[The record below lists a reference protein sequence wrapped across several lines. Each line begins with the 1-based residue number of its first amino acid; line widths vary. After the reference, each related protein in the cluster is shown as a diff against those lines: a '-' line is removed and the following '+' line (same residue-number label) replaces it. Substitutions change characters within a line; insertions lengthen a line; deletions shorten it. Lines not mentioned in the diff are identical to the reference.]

1 MSHERQSPPPGEPA
15 VEDVFAA
22 AADAAAF
29 FQSLSEKKPLLH
41 FNGLNCATGR
51 YGIEPISGDD
61 LAAVL
66 RGEKPVENLAQL
78 SARLDQA
85 HPLKIGTDAKRLD
98 QCGWAVIFAHDA
110 DPALLE
116 ALEPLLKLRA
126 AQTGPRFRVLFG
138 KAGRDGTRKADAGY
152 RVGESLRDFL
162 AERGVS
168 EGVADPDE
176 LGYYVLIV
184 GSPQAIPFSFQYHLD
199 VNRGVGRLHFDRLQ
213 DYASYA
219 RSVVECESGRVKL
232 PRRLVV
238 FGPQNEDDASTE
250 LSSRYLIRP
259 LLPKL
264 RQKGPLSTWAPGL
277 AGSEQPKLDWSIE
290 SVLGEAATKSK
301 LLGYLSGP
309 DTPALLFTAS
319 HGAEFPL
326 ADTRLLPHQGA
337 LVCQDWPGPEQ
348 HRGAIPQD
356 FYVAGDDISASA
368 KLLGLITFHFACFGG
383 GSSRL
388 DQFVLQGGRSQPT
401 QIAPKDFVAELP
413 RRLLAHPAGGA
424 LASIAHVERTW
435 GYSFLSP
442 NGRTQTAM
450 FESVLS
456 QLMAGTPIGWVT
468 EVINLRYAE
477 LAAQLAEALGDLKF
491 DPNAIEPYRLAEIWT
506 LSNDLRSNII
516 LGDPAVRLPLSLTD
530 EAARPTL
537 VGEAVEVHEV
547 RTAAPLPATAATTAS
562 PIGSAA
568 TAQPDTAGSE
578 PQLLGLQ
585 VRPLAESTSSKVLR
599 SSDDAAATSFGLSSG
614 GGSGGLLD
622 TLKRGISSF
631 AGQVATGL
639 SDLASL
645 DVRTYAAPDFSEV
658 RYDAESQTVVGA
670 HLRAFTHIS
679 FDGDIDQCVPLLQT
693 PEDQALWQRHLEGV
707 RLAQQ
712 NRAEFMR
719 SMAELAVKLVGMI
732 SPT

>member
-1 MSHERQSPPPGEPA
+1 MSHERQPTPPGEPA
-15 VEDVFAA
+15 AEDVFAA

-51 YGIEPISGDD
+51 YGVEPISGDD

-98 QCGWAVIFAHDA
+98 QCGWAVIFAQDA

-152 RVGESLRDFL
+152 RMGESLRDFL

-250 LSSRYLIRP
+250 LSSRYLLRP

-264 RQKGPLSTWAPGL
+264 PNNLALPTWAPGL
-277 AGSEQPKLDWSIE
+277 EGRAQPKLNWHVDT
-290 SVLGEAATKSK
+290 VLGDAAKKSK
-301 LLGYLSGP
+301 LLSHLSGD
-309 DTPALLFTAS
+309 DTPALLFTAT

-326 ADTRLLPHQGA
+326 GDARLLPHQGA
-337 LVCQDWPGPEQ
+337 LVCQDWPGPER
-348 HRGAIPQD
+348 HRGEIPQD
-356 FYVAGDDISASA
+356 FYVAGDDIKANA
-368 KLLGLITFHFACFGG
+368 KLLGLISFHFACFGG
-383 GSSRL
+383 GSTRL
-388 DQFVLQGGRSQPT
+388 DQFAAQSGRDKRV

-424 LASIAHVERTW
+424 LATIAHVERTW

-442 NGRTQTAM
+442 NGLTQTAM
-450 FESVLS
+450 FESVLT

-477 LAAQLAEALGDLKF
+477 WAAQLSDALTDLRF
-491 DPNAIEPYRLAEIWT
+491 DQASVDPYKLAEIWT

-516 LGDPAVRLPLSLTD
+516 LGDPAVRVPLALD
-530 EAARPTL
+530 ENTSRPTL
-537 VGEAVEVHEV
+537 VAEVQSESG
-547 RTAAPLPATAATTAS
+547 RASPGPAAAPLSAGPAVARNSETPQPFGSNEQLRTAS
-562 PIGSAA
+562 RPTGEEGAA
-568 TAQPDTAGSE
+568 E
-578 PQLLGLQ
+578 
-585 VRPLAESTSSKVLR
+585 VLR
-599 SSDDAAATSFGLSSG
+599 VPADVAGASFGASAG
-614 GGSGGLLD
+614 GGSSGLLD
-622 TLKRGISSF
+622 TLRRGIGNF
-631 AGQVATGL
+631 AGQVAAGL

-645 DVRTYAAPDFSEV
+645 DVRTYAVEEFSDV
-658 RYDAESQTVVGA
+658 RYDPATKTVSGA

-693 PEDQALWQRHLEGV
+693 EVDQALWQRHLEGV

-719 SMAELAVKLVGMI
+719 SMAELAVKLIGMI